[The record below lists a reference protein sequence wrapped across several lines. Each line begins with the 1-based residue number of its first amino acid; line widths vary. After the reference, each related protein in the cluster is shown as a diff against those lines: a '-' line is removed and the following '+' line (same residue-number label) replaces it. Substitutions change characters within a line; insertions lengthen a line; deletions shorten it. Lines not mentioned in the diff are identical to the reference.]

1 MGVGTSIRGVGAS
14 IMGVGASIIGVVIAS
29 RVSKA
34 NSAKQ
39 VYTNLALKEFYHC
52 EVLKNSLLKTK
63 HSQLKTLY
71 H

>member
-29 RVSKA
+29 RVSKT

-52 EVLKNSLLKTK
+52 EV
-63 HSQLKTLY
+63 
-71 H
+71 